1 MSELKKVASRR
12 RKAEQLPLALAYP
25 SSTGRDDLLV
35 SKRMEAAV
43 ALVDSWPDWPS
54 PVVIIT
60 GPAGSGKSHLASI
73 WREMSGA
80 VDIDAREG
88 SNSSLIAATSPVLLE
103 DADRADYSETELFH
117 VINSVRQNG
126 TALLMTARDWP
137 FAWPVS
143 LADLKSRLR
152 AATMIEIG
160 EADDEHLTQL
170 VVKLFADR
178 QLHVDDKIVS
188 YIIPRIERSFS
199 AAQEVVD
206 RIDRLALSRRAKVSR
221 SLAADALA
229 EMAAQSP
236 QEDALSQ

>member
-12 RKAEQLPLALAYP
+12 PRAEQLPLALAYP

-35 SKRMEAAV
+35 SERMEAAV
-43 ALVDSWPDWPS
+43 ALIDSWPAWPS

-60 GPAGSGKSHLASI
+60 GPAGSGKSHLAAI
-73 WREMSGA
+73 WRETSGA

-88 SNSSLIAATSPVLLE
+88 SNSSLTAATSPVLLE

-126 TALLMTARDWP
+126 TALLMTARTWP
-137 FAWPVS
+137 LAWPVS
-143 LADLKSRLR
+143 LADLRSRLR

-160 EADDEHLTQL
+160 EADEEHLTQL

-178 QLHVDDKIVS
+178 QLHVDDKIVG

-199 AAQEVVD
+199 AAQEVVE

-221 SLAADALA
+221 TLAAEVIEEIL
-229 EMAAQSP
+229 AQSS
-236 QEDALSQ
+236 QEDRLSQ